1 MMTASSTEF
10 INALMTQTGGFIQD
24 LFPLLGLAL
33 GVVIALV
40 VYKIIVKAFLGAG
53 RKLFK

>member
-10 INALMTQTGGFIQD
+10 INALFTQTGTFIQD
-24 LFPLLGLAL
+24 LFPLLFLAL
-33 GVVIALV
+33 GFVVALIAF
-40 VYKIIVKAFLGAG
+40 KIIFRAFNNTA